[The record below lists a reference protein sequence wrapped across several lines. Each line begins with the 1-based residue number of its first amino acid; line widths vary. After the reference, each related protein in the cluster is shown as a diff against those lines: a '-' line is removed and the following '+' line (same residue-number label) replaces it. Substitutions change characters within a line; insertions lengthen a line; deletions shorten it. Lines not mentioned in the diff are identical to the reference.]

1 MTRRV
6 VGSAC
11 ACFFAFTVAAAAQSG
26 QQPPAPQ
33 PAEAAPAAAAQP
45 GGVTVEGC
53 LMREVDVPGRQPLE
67 QDRARVVQENN
78 YVLTNTTVTQ
88 GAALAEAPRP
98 LMYKV
103 RDLKKGDLRNEVGR
117 RVQIDG
123 KFDKVNRARNEV
135 GFMYDLVE
143 LKGTTLRRIADTCP
157 GK

>member
-11 ACFFAFTVAAAAQSG
+11 ACFLAFTVAAAAQG
-26 QQPPAPQ
+26 GQQQPPAPQ
-33 PAEAAPAAAAQP
+33 PAETAAAAAQP
-45 GGVTVEGC
+45 GAVTVEGC

-78 YVLTNTTVTQ
+78 YILTNTSVTQ
-88 GAALAEAPRP
+88 GAALADAPRP

-117 RVQIDG
+117 RVQIEG
-123 KFDKVNRARNEV
+123 QFDKVNRARNDV

-143 LKGTTLRRIADTCP
+143 LRGTALRRIADTCP

>member
-1 MTRRV
+1 V
-6 VGSAC
+6 
-11 ACFFAFTVAAAAQSG
+11 FLAFTIAAAAQGG

-33 PAEAAPAAAAQP
+33 PVEAAAAAAPQP

-53 LMREVDVPGRQPLE
+53 LVREVDVPGRQPLE
-67 QDRARVVQENN
+67 QDRARVIQENN

-88 GAALAEAPRP
+88 GTALADAPRP

-117 RVQIDG
+117 RVQIEG
-123 KFDKVNRARNEV
+123 KFDKVNRARNDV

-143 LKGTTLRRIADTCP
+143 LRGTALRRIAETCP